1 MLSPLRS
8 LLPSPLG
15 RGWRRSRR
23 VRGTLD
29 GELRGQDAP
38 HPPSGHLL
46 PQGEGKRWIAT
57 AALVFALGIAAL
69 LALDRVFPPNLS
81 KLDDLSIVVTDRSR
95 QPLRVFPTRDGQ
107 YRMRAVAADVDAR
120 YLDLL
125 VAYEDRRFAAHPGV
139 DPFAVLRAAGQWI
152 GAGHPVSG
160 ASTLTMQVARLL
172 EPRPRTLSS
181 KLVEAMRAVQLEWR
195 YGKDEILGFYLTLAP
210 FGGNLQGV
218 HAATRAYFGKGPAE
232 LTLGETALLIAL
244 PQAPTARRPDT
255 APDRARDGQAHV
267 LARLAEQ
274 GKVSRTAVAEALEER
289 AITARLPFP
298 FAAPHLSERIARV
311 PASEA
316 WRRTSID
323 GALQASV
330 ETLAGEEAGRFA
342 DGATMAIL
350 VMRNGSRMVEAYLG
364 GHDFFGPQGQVDV
377 VRARRSPGS
386 TLKPFVYALGF
397 DDLSI
402 HPETRIADLPLRFAG
417 WAPRNFDRDFKG
429 EVTVRE
435 ALQQSLNLPAVAILD
450 RVGPERFHATLAQ
463 SGVRL
468 ALPHIGQKAG
478 LPVVLGGA
486 GISLYDLVGLY
497 GALADQGR
505 MAPLRLTADA
515 APQARTQLFSP
526 AAAWYLTGI
535 LADTARPDSF
545 VGVAAPGSAR
555 RIAYKTGT
563 SYGFRDAWAV
573 GYSASHT
580 VGVWVGRTDGT
591 PRPGH
596 YGRNTAAPILFKV
609 FDLIGD
615 NVGLPEATA
624 PTAAITP
631 APNQALPVAL
641 KRFQTARH
649 AAQLTGAARDP
660 RILFPPEG
668 TEVELARPGGG
679 FDPLTLEA
687 SGGTPPYRWL
697 VNGTPLDAD
706 DDRFAEVQWQ
716 PDGAGFARI
725 SVVDAAGRSAS
736 VEARIK

>member
-1 MLSPLRS
+1 
-8 LLPSPLG
+8 
-15 RGWRRSRR
+15 
-23 VRGTLD
+23 VRGKAS
-29 GELRGQDAP
+29 GESCGQSAP

-46 PQGEGKRWIAT
+46 PQGEGKKWVA
-57 AALVFALGIAAL
+57 GIAVVATLSVGAL
-69 LALDRVFPPNLS
+69 FVLDRVLPPNLS
-81 KLDDLSIVVTDRSR
+81 KLDDLSIVVTDRSG
-95 QPLRVFPTRDGQ
+95 QPLRIYPTHDGQ
-107 YRMRAVAADVDAR
+107 FRMRARIDEVDAR

-125 VAYEDRRFAAHPGV
+125 VAYEDRRFADHPGV
-139 DPFAVLRAAGQWI
+139 DPLAVLRAAGQWI
-152 GAGHPVSG
+152 GAGRPVSG

-172 EPRPRTLSS
+172 EPRPRTLAS
-181 KLVEAMRAVQLEWR
+181 KLVEAARAAQLEWHFS
-195 YGKDEILGFYLTLAP
+195 KEEILGFYLTLAP

-218 HAATRAYFGKGPAE
+218 HAASRAYFGKGPGE
-232 LTLGETALLIAL
+232 LTLAETALLIAL

-255 APDRARDGQAHV
+255 APERARDGQAHV
-267 LARLAEQ
+267 LARLAER
-274 GKVSRTAVAEALEER
+274 GKLTPVAVAEALEEKPV
-289 AITARLPFP
+289 TARLPFP
-298 FAAPHLSERIARV
+298 FGAPHLADRIARL
-311 PASEA
+311 PAA
-316 WRRTSID
+316 DPLRRTGID
-323 GALQASV
+323 GALQAAV
-330 ETLAGEEAGRFA
+330 ENLARAEAGRFA
-342 DGATMAIL
+342 DGASMAIL
-350 VMRNGSRMVEAYLG
+350 VVRNGSRLVEAYLG

-377 VRARRSPGS
+377 VRAKRSPGS
-386 TLKPFVYALGF
+386 TLKPFVYALAF
-397 DDLSI
+397 DDLAI
-402 HPETRIADLPLRFAG
+402 HPETRIADLPRRFDG

-429 EVTVRE
+429 DVTVRE

-450 RVGPERFHATLAQ
+450 RVGPGRFHATLAQ
-463 SGVRL
+463 NGVHL

-497 GALADQGR
+497 AAVADQGR
-505 MAPLRLTADA
+505 IAPLRLSADE
-515 APQARTQLFSP
+515 PPGPRTQMFTQ

-535 LADTARPDSF
+535 LSDTARPDSF

-591 PRPGH
+591 PRPGQ
-596 YGRNTAAPILFKV
+596 YGRNTAAPILFKA

-615 NVGLPEATA
+615 NVGLSVDAA
-624 PTAAITP
+624 PGAAITP

-649 AAQLTGAARDP
+649 IAQLTGAARDP
-660 RILFPPEG
+660 RILFPPDG
-668 TEVELARPGGG
+668 TIVELARPEGG
-679 FDPLTLEA
+679 FDPLALEA
-687 SGGTPPYRWL
+687 GGGTPPYRWL
-697 VNGTPLDAD
+697 VNGTPLGAD

-736 VEARIK
+736 VEARIR